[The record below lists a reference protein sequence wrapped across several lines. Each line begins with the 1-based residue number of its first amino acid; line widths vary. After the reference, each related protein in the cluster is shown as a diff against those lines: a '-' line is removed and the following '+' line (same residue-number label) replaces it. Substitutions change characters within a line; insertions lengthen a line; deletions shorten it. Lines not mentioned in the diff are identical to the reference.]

1 MSLKNKPL
9 KCALAV
15 ILIYAI
21 GSNNQAM
28 ADCIEPEFGGIK
40 NYGLVA
46 KKSDMR
52 ELMDE
57 INTFNSDS
65 LVYEECTGNIDGT
78 LEQRKIISEAFNN
91 ELRIFNLINSTK
103 KECRLDFNSN
113 GILMVEST
121 RRTEKFQNE
130 ISKLNSG
137 DSISYLDAL
146 SSFVLDNNNVIGS
159 DCSIRYI
166 FFIQVSEIME
176 RLNYCDS
183 AEHYL
188 KISKQIIKNSSSRKN
203 NTEVAEARI
212 SAIEKRISEC
222 RKPLANFAKEKQTIQ
237 DLDNNSILT
246 ENGNLMADSTNYE
259 AESSNS
265 VSSKK
270 INGESSI
277 NLRIEKSNTL
287 QESESRNNNGMDN
300 LNLDELIQIQSV
312 LLNSYD
318 ETNEDMSLLISIASV
333 SNQIASKFISRFHQ
347 NKNID
352 DAYTAIEQI
361 DISVGIFPDNQ
372 IYKLSRG
379 DFYYAIKEYDDNY
392 LRALSSYEASGEKIL
407 DSKDSFL
414 GLIDIY
420 LNQELFEDANKIF
433 LKMLLK
439 DPKWVLDDSFDLLIS
454 TVLLGSDQ
462 TMFLDELVKLSDSYL
477 VDIPNI
483 YLAQSFIHLSQNRQ
497 ESVIKSFE
505 KYKAAKLFNNID
517 DSYPR
522 EKTIEEY
529 LDMMG
534 YLND

>member
-1 MSLKNKPL
+1 M
-9 KCALAV
+9 
-15 ILIYAI
+15 
-21 GSNNQAM
+21 
-28 ADCIEPEFGGIK
+28 
-40 NYGLVA
+40 
-46 KKSDMR
+46 
-52 ELMDE
+52 
-57 INTFNSDS
+57 
-65 LVYEECTGNIDGT
+65 
-78 LEQRKIISEAFNN
+78 
-91 ELRIFNLINSTK
+91 
-103 KECRLDFNSN
+103 
-113 GILMVEST
+113 
-121 RRTEKFQNE
+121 
-130 ISKLNSG
+130 
-137 DSISYLDAL
+137 
-146 SSFVLDNNNVIGS
+146 
-159 DCSIRYI
+159 
-166 FFIQVSEIME
+166 
-176 RLNYCDS
+176 
-183 AEHYL
+183 
-188 KISKQIIKNSSSRKN
+188 
-203 NTEVAEARI
+203 
-212 SAIEKRISEC
+212 
-222 RKPLANFAKEKQTIQ
+222 
-237 DLDNNSILT
+237 
-246 ENGNLMADSTNYE
+246 
-259 AESSNS
+259 SNS

-287 QESESRNNNGMDN
+287 QESASRNNNGMDN

-392 LRALSSYEASGEKIL
+392 LRALSSYEASGENIL
-407 DSKDSFL
+407 DSKDSFI

>member
-1 MSLKNKPL
+1 MSLKGKYL
-9 KCALAV
+9 KYTFAV
-15 ILIYAI
+15 ILIYTI
-21 GSNNQAM
+21 GSNHQAM
-28 ADCIEPEFGGIK
+28 ADCSEPEFRGITK
-40 NYGLVA
+40 YGLVA
-46 KKSDMR
+46 KKSEMR

-65 LVYEECTGNIDGT
+65 LEYEECTGNIDGT

-91 ELRIFNLINSTK
+91 QLRIFNLINSTK
-103 KECRLDFNSN
+103 KKCRLDFNSN
-113 GILMVEST
+113 GILLVEST
-121 RRTEKFQNE
+121 KRAEKFQNE

-137 DSISYLDAL
+137 DPINYLDDL
-146 SSFVLDNNNVIGS
+146 SSFVLDNENVILS
-159 DCSIRYI
+159 DCSVRYI

-176 RLNYCDS
+176 RLDYCDS
-183 AEHYL
+183 ADNYL
-188 KISKQIIKNSSSRKN
+188 KISNQIIKDSSSRGN
-203 NTEVAEARI
+203 NIEVAEARI
-212 SAIEKRISEC
+212 SAINKRIIEC
-222 RKPLANFAKEKQTIQ
+222 GKPLVNFAKEKEIIQ
-237 DLDNNSILT
+237 DLDNNSLVT
-246 ENGNLMADSTNYE
+246 ENSNMTVNSTKDE
-259 AESSNS
+259 PESSDS
-265 VSSKK
+265 VSSNK
-270 INGESSI
+270 INDESSI
-277 NLRIEKSNTL
+277 SLKTEQSNTL
-287 QESESRNNNGMDN
+287 QDSESRNSNGIEN
-300 LNLDELIQIQSV
+300 LNLDELIQIQSA
-312 LLNSYD
+312 LLNSFD
-318 ETNEDMSLLISIASV
+318 ETKEDISLLISIANV

-352 DAYTAIEQI
+352 DAYRAIEQI
-361 DISVGIFPDNQ
+361 DISIGFFPDNQ

-392 LRALSSYEASGEKIL
+392 LRALSSYEASGENIL
-407 DSKDSFL
+407 DSKDSFI

-420 LNQELFEDANKIF
+420 LNQELFEDANNLF
-433 LKMLLK
+433 LEMLLK
-439 DPKWVLDDSFDLLIS
+439 DPKWVLNDSFDLLIS

-462 TMFLDELVKLSDSYL
+462 IMFLDELVKLSDSYL

-497 ESVIKSFE
+497 ESVIKSYE